1 MATKQ
6 SIEREEG
13 SPRPLLP
20 EHGDNDDD
28 GAVLRAA
35 EIVLLAHEKCVRLS
49 GEDQAG
55 AVLAVAVEPR
65 AYAEAR
71 ASREGAL
78 RKLIETR
85 ARGRRGLSAKKI
97 VLGILVTWL
106 GSEDPNCSHAMRL
119 LDEYDLVMADGKNS
133 NDPALATL
141 KANWLNR
148 NNTIHPETRF
158 EAGDIS
164 AYR

>member
-6 SIEREEG
+6 PIEWEER

-20 EHGDNDDD
+20 ERGDNDDD

-35 EIVLLAHEKCVRLS
+35 EVVLLAHERCVRLS
-49 GEDQAG
+49 GEGQAG
-55 AVLAVAVEPR
+55 PVLAVANEPR

-71 ASREGAL
+71 ESREGAL
-78 RKLIETR
+78 RRLIETR
-85 ARGRRGLSAKKI
+85 ARGPRGLSAKRI
-97 VLGILVTWL
+97 VLGILVAWL
-106 GSEDPNCSHAMRL
+106 GSEDPNCAHAMRL
-119 LDEYDLVMADGKNS
+119 LDEYDIVMSGGKNG
-133 NDPALATL
+133 NDPALAAL
-141 KANWLNR
+141 KASWLNR
-148 NNTIHPETRF
+148 TTTIQPETRF